1 MPKIRHQKLK
11 EVLTMR
17 WRTRKAAWM
26 MAAAVLVTSMPV
38 SSFSAQA
45 EESVIVIRTEEEF
58 LELSKVYA
66 AEQNSEGKTVSL
78 EADLNFEGK
87 EFSPIPVF
95 CGTFEGNDHTIGG
108 ISIWQSGSNQ
118 GLDRKSVV

>member
-87 EFSPIPVF
+87 EFSPIP
-95 CGTFEGNDHTIGG
+95 GG
-108 ISIWQSGSNQ
+108 EYF
-118 GLDRKSVV
+118 